1 MGKTNRDRNSYD
13 DVDKTDENFNKGS
26 KKDRKRKKRTANHEM
41 KNLFKSK
48 IYEDLDED
56 DLEDI
61 LEDYE

>member
-13 DVDKTDENFNKGS
+13 DVDKTDENFNRGS
-26 KKDRKRKKRTANHEM
+26 KKDRKRKKRIANHEM
-41 KNLFKSK
+41 KNLFRSK

>member
-1 MGKTNRDRNSYD
+1 MGKTNRDRNSYYD
-13 DVDKTDENFNKGS
+13 EVENDENFNRGS
-26 KKDRKRKKRTANHEM
+26 KKERKRKKRVANNEM
-41 KNLFKSK
+41 KNLFRSK